1 MVVHGRE
8 KTNNCAAARKFSITE
23 NNSKSDTSDEVTDI
37 EDVYEDF

>member
-1 MVVHGRE
+1 MVICEAE

-23 NNSKSDTSDEVTDI
+23 NNSKSDTSDEETDI